1 MRAGSQTPGR
11 GVAQDGL
18 MPRRLTV
25 MLALVAASSGGCSDT
40 SSDEGERRTPMPATL
55 AGVYSGTFP
64 CSNCAAIEATL
75 WLRADGAFVLKQR
88 LLDDS
93 PTPSGDAAGS
103 ATTFGLGRWSWDD
116 VSAETV
122 LRGRGPERR
131 LVVRE
136 DGSLQLR
143 VASPVEHVL
152 ARDATAPPFT
162 DRLVLDGES
171 AVSETGATF
180 KECATGVTFAVAD
193 AGAYRELRR
202 QHRRMNA
209 RGKVALTT
217 VEGHLAGEESA
228 ATERLVV
235 DEFIAI
241 KPGTGC

>member
-1 MRAGSQTPGR
+1 
-11 GVAQDGL
+11 
-18 MPRRLTV
+18 
-25 MLALVAASSGGCSDT
+25 MLALVAAAVGGCSGE
-40 SSDEGERRTPMPATL
+40 SGDEGERRAPMPATL
-55 AGVYSGTFP
+55 TGVYSGTFP

-75 WLRADGAFVLKQR
+75 WLRTDGAFVLRQR
-88 LLDDS
+88 LLDDAAA
-93 PTPSGDAAGS
+93 PNADAAGPS
-103 ATTFGLGRWSWDD
+103 TTFGLGRWSWDET
-116 VSAETV
+116 SAEAV

-136 DGSLQLR
+136 NGSLQLR
-143 VASPVEHVL
+143 VASPVEHLL
-152 ARDATAPPFT
+152 ARDAAAPRFT

-217 VEGHLAGEESA
+217 VEGHLAGEE
-228 ATERLVV
+228 ATASERLVV
-235 DEFIAI
+235 DELVAI

>member
-1 MRAGSQTPGR
+1 
-11 GVAQDGL
+11 
-18 MPRRLTV
+18 
-25 MLALVAASSGGCSDT
+25 MLRQLPALLVLAAVSAGGCS
-40 SSDEGERRTPMPATL
+40 SDSNNERERRTPMPATL

-75 WLRADGAFVLKQR
+75 WLRKDGAFVLRQR
-88 LLDDS
+88 LLDDPS
-93 PTPSGDAAGS
+93 SPSGDAAGPS
-103 ATTFGLGRWSWDD
+103 TTFGLGRWSWDE
-116 VSAETV
+116 VAAEAV

-131 LVVRE
+131 LAIRD

-152 ARDATAPPFT
+152 ARDAAAPRFT

-180 KECATGVTFAVAD
+180 RECATGVTFTVAD
-193 AGAYRELRR
+193 AGVYRELRR

-217 VEGHLAGEESA
+217 VEGHLAGDEA
-228 ATERLVV
+228 AASERLVV
-235 DEFIAI
+235 DKFIAI

>member
-1 MRAGSQTPGR
+1 MRAGSQTPEQ

-18 MPRRLTV
+18 MLRPVTV
-25 MLALVAASSGGCSDT
+25 MLALVAASAGGCSGE
-40 SSDEGERRTPMPATL
+40 SNDEGERRTPLPATL
-55 AGVYSGTFP
+55 AGVYSGTLP

-75 WLRADGAFVLKQR
+75 WLRTDGAFVLRQR
-88 LLDDS
+88 LLDDPS
-93 PTPSGDAAGS
+93 TPSGDAAGPS
-103 ATTFGLGRWSWDD
+103 TTFGLGRWNWDEI
-116 VSAETV
+116 SAEAV

-131 LVVRE
+131 LGVRE

-143 VASPVEHVL
+143 VVSPIEHVL
-152 ARDATAPPFT
+152 ARNAAAPRFT

-180 KECATGVTFAVAD
+180 KECATGISFAVAD

-217 VEGHLAGEESA
+217 IEGHLAGEEA
-228 ATERLVV
+228 AASERLVV
-235 DEFIAI
+235 DKFIAI